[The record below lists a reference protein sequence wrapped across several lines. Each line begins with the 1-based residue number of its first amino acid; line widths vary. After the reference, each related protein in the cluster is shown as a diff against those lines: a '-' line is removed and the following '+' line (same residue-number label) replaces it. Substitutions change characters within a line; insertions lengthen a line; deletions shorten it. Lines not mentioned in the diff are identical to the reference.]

1 MDKMKRS
8 TPIIAGLIADLAT
21 RPRRPT
27 GVGRRALLVAAGA
40 AAVIAPTFALGQ
52 GAGQAAGQA
61 AGQERVVNV
70 YSSRHYDTDRA
81 LYDGF
86 TQVSGIRVRLIEG
99 DADQLIERIRSEGA
113 NSPADVLIT
122 VDAARLERA
131 RAANLLQ
138 PVRSQALESRIPA
151 HLRDPDGLWFGLS
164 KRARVLI
171 VPRDWT
177 PPVTLAR
184 YEDLANPALRGTVC
198 VRAANHVYNVSLA
211 GSVLSANGP
220 AATEAWAQGLV
231 ANMARPPQGGD
242 TPQIQAVAA
251 GQCRIAISNTYYLG
265 RLAAST
271 KPEEKAIADAVRVIF
286 PNQGDRGTHVNVSGA
301 GVVRTAPNRDAAVAF
316 IEYLT
321 SVKAQEM
328 FANGNFEYPVVD
340 EVNVHPVVAGFG
352 RFKED
357 QLNAVAYSRNGAEAL
372 TLMQRAGWR

>member
-1 MDKMKRS
+1 MKRS
-8 TPIIAGLIADLAT
+8 TRIVAGLLADLAT
-21 RPRRPT
+21 RQHRPDRSA
-27 GVGRRALLVAAGA
+27 GAGRRALIAAAGA
-40 AAVIAPTFALGQ
+40 AALLAPAFAM
-52 GAGQAAGQA
+52 
-61 AGQERVVNV
+61 GQERVVNV

-86 TQVSGIRVRLIEG
+86 TAATGVRVRLIEG
-99 DADQLIERIRSEGA
+99 DADQLIERIRNEGA

-131 RAANLLQ
+131 RTANLLQ
-138 PVRSQALESRIPA
+138 PVRSQVLEGRIPA
-151 HLRDPDGLWFGLS
+151 HLRDPDGQWFGLS

-177 PPVTLAR
+177 PPVALAR
-184 YEDLANPALRGTVC
+184 YEDLANPALRGTIC

-211 GSVLSANGP
+211 GSVLAATGA
-220 AATEAWAQGLV
+220 AATEAWAKGVV

-271 KPEEKAIADAVRVIF
+271 KPDEKAIADAVRVIF

-340 EVNVHPVVAGFG
+340 EVNVHPAVAAFG